1 MYEEKKMRLREEI
14 HSSLILSAADHCAKN
29 HELIIIELL
38 LDIRDQ
44 NDIIIKELREDNYR
58 NRNVKLL

>member
-1 MYEEKKMRLREEI
+1 MRLREEI
-14 HSSLILSAADHCAKN
+14 HSSLILSAADQYTKN

-44 NDIIIKELREDNYR
+44 NEEIKKLVNY
-58 NRNVKLL
+58 NK